1 MKLLVISCSLHPGS
15 KSRRL
20 AARALARLE
29 STDADVR
36 MIDLVDH
43 RLPPCDGGAA
53 YGDPMAVEM
62 KAAVKEAH
70 AAILAFPIYNYDANS
85 SFKNMM
91 ELTGDAWTGMTV
103 GMTCAAGGKGSYM
116 APMQVANSLML
127 DFRCVIVPRFVYATG
142 EDFEGDGS
150 PAEEVG
156 RRVDELADELLRMGT
171 ALAEF

>member
-1 MKLLVISCSLHPGS
+1 MKILMISCSLHPAS
-15 KSRRL
+15 KSRQL

-29 STDADVR
+29 SRGADVR

-43 RLPPCDGGAA
+43 PLPPCDGGAA
-53 YGDPMAVEM
+53 YGDSAAVDM
-62 KAAVKEAH
+62 KAAVKEAS
-70 AAILAFPIYNYDANS
+70 AAILAFPIYNYDANAT
-85 SFKNMM
+85 FKNMM

-103 GMTCAAGGKGSYM
+103 AMMCAAGGQGSYM

-150 PAEEVG
+150 PAESIAA
-156 RRVDELADELLRMGT
+156 RVDQLADELLRIGT
-171 ALAEF
+171 ALS